1 MDNQKIG
8 NLLNLA
14 MEATEREREE
24 SLELEVGYD
33 AEDERW
39 NVIIKYSGELSGLE
53 SEGIIITP
61 LLGNY
66 AVVNLSQNRL
76 EEFSHRPQVEYVE
89 KPKSLF
95 FSVVTGRAVSCVNPV
110 QSDKIQLYGKGV
122 LIACID
128 SGVDY
133 AHRDFRN
140 EDGTTRIVSLWDQTI
155 PGNPP
160 EGYRIGTEYTREE
173 INAALQSTSLAERAK
188 LVPSRDTS
196 GHGTAVL
203 AIAAGNGAESQ
214 GVYRGVAPESELLV
228 VKLGVPREGGFPRT
242 TELMQG
248 VDYAVRAAVRLGK
261 PLVINLSFGNSY
273 SSHSGRSLVE
283 TYLDD
288 VAGMGKTVICVGS
301 GNEGNV
307 GGHTSGTVS
316 PRETYPVEM
325 GIGMYEPSVNV
336 QIWKNYQDRMKIYLE
351 HPSGERVGPLEQILE
366 AQRFRMGDTE
376 LLVYYGEPSPYSI
389 AQEIYVDFLP
399 VQDYVDSGIWKF
411 YLEPVRIIEGDF
423 DMWLPGGEQV
433 GKATRFYQPTPDRTL
448 TIPSTALQVI
458 TVGAYNPRLQSYAD
472 FSGRGYTRGTDYI
485 KPDLVAPGVDIRTA
499 RAGGGY
505 GLVTGTSFAT
515 PFVSGGAAL
524 LMEWGIVKRNDPY
537 LYGEK
542 LKSYLISG
550 ARQLPGFAEFPNPQV
565 GYGALCVRDSI
576 PV

>member
-1 MDNQKIG
+1 M
-8 NLLNLA
+8 
-14 MEATEREREE
+14 
-24 SLELEVGYD
+24 
-33 AEDERW
+33 
-39 NVIIKYSGELSGLE
+39 
-53 SEGIIITP
+53 
-61 LLGNY
+61 
-66 AVVNLSQNRL
+66 
-76 EEFSHRPQVEYVE
+76 
-89 KPKSLF
+89 
-95 FSVVTGRAVSCVNPV
+95 
-110 QSDKIQLYGKGV
+110 
-122 LIACID
+122 
-128 SGVDY
+128 
-133 AHRDFRN
+133 
-140 EDGTTRIVSLWDQTI
+140 
-155 PGNPP
+155 
-160 EGYRIGTEYTREE
+160 
-173 INAALQSTSLAERAK
+173 
-188 LVPSRDTS
+188 
-196 GHGTAVL
+196 
-203 AIAAGNGAESQ
+203 
-214 GVYRGVAPESELLV
+214 
-228 VKLGVPREGGFPRT
+228 
-242 TELMQG
+242 
-248 VDYAVRAAVRLGK
+248 
-261 PLVINLSFGNSY
+261 
-273 SSHSGRSLVE
+273 E

-423 DMWLPGGEQV
+423 DMWLPGGGQV
-433 GKATRFYQPTPDRTL
+433 EKATRFYQPTPDRTL

-485 KPDLVAPGVDIRTA
+485 KPDLVAPGVDIHTA

-576 PV
+576 PK

>member
-1 MDNQKIG
+1 M
-8 NLLNLA
+8 
-14 MEATEREREE
+14 
-24 SLELEVGYD
+24 
-33 AEDERW
+33 
-39 NVIIKYSGELSGLE
+39 
-53 SEGIIITP
+53 
-61 LLGNY
+61 
-66 AVVNLSQNRL
+66 
-76 EEFSHRPQVEYVE
+76 
-89 KPKSLF
+89 
-95 FSVVTGRAVSCVNPV
+95 
-110 QSDKIQLYGKGV
+110 
-122 LIACID
+122 
-128 SGVDY
+128 
-133 AHRDFRN
+133 
-140 EDGTTRIVSLWDQTI
+140 
-155 PGNPP
+155 
-160 EGYRIGTEYTREE
+160 
-173 INAALQSTSLAERAK
+173 QSTSLAERAK

-248 VDYAVRAAVRLGK
+248 VDYAVRTAVRLGK

-273 SSHSGRSLVE
+273 GAHSGRSLVE

-288 VAGMGKTVICVGS
+288 VAGMGKTVICVGT

-423 DMWLPGGEQV
+423 DMWLPGGGQV
-433 GKATRFYQPTPDRTL
+433 EKATRFYQPTPDRTL

-576 PV
+576 PK